1 MQILYHLKFAWE
13 IAVSATRQPIGKW
26 IQRTLVNDPPRAK
39 SLVVTIF
46 GDAIQP
52 HGGSTRLK
60 GLIDLLAPFE
70 FNQRLVR
77 TSVFRLVQEQW
88 LHATKHGRE
97 SSYRLTES
105 GRRRFAL
112 AYDKIYQRQ
121 KPKWDGKW
129 TLIALPSRGIT
140 PPLRARLRDELE
152 WQGLRPLL
160 PNLFGHPQINQA
172 ALEEILDRLRVRR
185 KIVSCQVIGSSELGS
200 RSLPELA
207 KSAWDLSIIA
217 KSYQA
222 FLRHFSLLQQLA
234 EQSNAVAPR
243 EWFVARTLL
252 IHAFRRIVLH
262 DPFLPSE
269 LLPHPWIGDEAYRF
283 VSEIYRQS
291 LAGSEAHLSE
301 RIGSSSAQA
310 KSAAILLRERFR
322 AGNRRSGTRRVDP
335 YQTRAPGGETAQFDR
350 LFRQKR
356 AVSLRN

>member
-1 MQILYHLKFAWE
+1 M
-13 IAVSATRQPIGKW
+13 SATRQVIGKW
-26 IQRTLVNDPPRAK
+26 IQRTLANDPPRAK

-52 HGGSTRLK
+52 HGGSTRLR

-70 FNQRLVR
+70 VNHRLVR

-88 LHATKHGRE
+88 LRASKHGRE

-121 KPKWDGKW
+121 RPEWDGKW
-129 TLIALPSRGIT
+129 TLIALPSNGIT

-172 ALEEILDRLRVRR
+172 ALEEILGRLKVRR
-185 KIVSCQVIGSSELGS
+185 KIVSCQIIGSSELGS
-200 RSLPELA
+200 QSLPELA
-207 KSAWDLSIIA
+207 KSAWDLSMVT
-217 KSYQA
+217 KSYRA
-222 FLRHFSLLQQLA
+222 FMRHFSLLQHVA
-234 EQSNAVAPR
+234 EQSSAVEPP
-243 EWFVARTLL
+243 EWFVVRTLL

-262 DPFLPSE
+262 DPFLPNE

-291 LAGSEAHLSE
+291 LAGSEAYLRE
-301 RIGSSSAQA
+301 RIGSSAAQA
-310 KSAAILLRERFR
+310 KSAGTLLRDRFR
-322 AGNRRSGTRRVDP
+322 TSHRRSDAGR
-335 YQTRAPGGETAQFDR
+335 G
-350 LFRQKR
+350 
-356 AVSLRN
+356 